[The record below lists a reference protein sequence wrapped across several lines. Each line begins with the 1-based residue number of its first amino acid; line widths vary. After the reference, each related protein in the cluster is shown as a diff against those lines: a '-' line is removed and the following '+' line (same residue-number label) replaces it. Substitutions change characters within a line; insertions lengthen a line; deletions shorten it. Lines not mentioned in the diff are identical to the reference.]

1 MEYRINMM
9 CRVLMVSSSGYYQW
23 RREEKTPKEADDE
36 RLLDL
41 IRVLH
46 AESFGSYGV
55 RRMTRELKSQGILV
69 NVKRIRRLMR
79 QTGLKGKGE
88 PKRFVVTTDSNHTNP
103 VAENHLNRKF
113 TVEAPNRVWT
123 TDITYIWT
131 VEGWMYLA
139 VVIDLFSRMVVG
151 WATSAKIDT
160 ALVCLALEKAFM
172 KRMPPI
178 GLLLHSDRGV
188 QYTCEVYRLLAQKYG
203 MVQSMSRRAN
213 CWDNAVAESFFRSL
227 KVEAIKGLKFQ
238 TRLEAEEKVFNY
250 IENFYNC
257 KRLHS
262 FLLYKSPSQWE
273 LDVSLNPGLL
283 NIRQKFLR

>member
-1 MEYRINMM
+1 MM
-9 CRVLMVSSSGYYQW
+9 CRVLEVSSSGYYQW
-23 RREEKTPKEADDE
+23 RKEEKTPRESDDE

-41 IRVLH
+41 IKVLH

-79 QTGLKGKGE
+79 QIGVKGKGE

-113 TVEAPNRVWT
+113 TVQIPNRVWT

-131 VEGWMYLA
+131 KEGWMYLA

-151 WATSAKIDT
+151 FATSSKIDT
-160 ALVCLALEKAFM
+160 ALVCLALERAFT
-172 KRMPPI
+172 KRKPAI

-188 QYTCEVYRLLAQKYG
+188 QYTSETYRLLVQSYG
-203 MVQSMSRRAN
+203 MFQSMSRRAN

-227 KVEAIKGLKFQ
+227 KVEAFNGFKFD
-238 TRLEAEEKVFNY
+238 TRLEAESRVFDY

-257 KRLHS
+257 RRLHS
-262 FLLYKSPSQWE
+262 FLLYKSPGQWE
-273 LDVSLNPGLL
+273 LDVSLNPDLL
-283 NIRQKFLR
+283 NVRQKFLR